1 MTRTATRS
9 TWGTWI
15 GFESCPTLLGRLV
28 EGFTGPWTPLE
39 DVPVPAS
46 PAAPADAARAGAQ
59 RVAAL
64 LGRTPDKTGVTGPDG
79 AAGAG
84 VGAIGCVVLAAR
96 SPGDLR
102 RAVPLRGLLPT
113 ATRVRIAVADA
124 PLWAAQPLPVAGPG
138 TCWRHLTDLRIT
150 RRKRGWHLDAAFAEP
165 VPAGDVVAHLAHGL
179 FGGCE
184 ATTPVAGLEGGR
196 TADWRPG
203 DPNVTLSPPGGP
215 VPDRRDAPGCDLLLR
230 AGEPSRIGEPSPA
243 PTPYGGLAAGA
254 NGAAVVPPRTQCP
267 AIGPSGD
274 GPLTDAPAAVGPLG
288 DSLVVGPSS
297 GGSVM
302 NGLAANSPVAGPLSG
317 GPAADA
323 PAAMSPS
330 GGGLVVVGAA
340 VDDVIPPVD
349 EAVVNPI
356 GFRQHPTR
364 ETATLTAHREGFA
377 IAHGADRLVRLP
389 ACGRVT
395 DVDIVRLRDVR
406 GVEVPA
412 IDGRAVEVAR
422 VVAALAAAG
431 VPVLAAPDAVRD
443 RALGPGL
450 AAVLATATGEALA
463 SDLRREELSIRL
475 RRAALREHGAAARW
489 RSLASAG
496 GLPAPP
502 EPRVSILLCTRRP
515 EMVPF
520 AVEQMERQRGV
531 TAELIVGLHGFT
543 TREAAIPR
551 TRLPLTVIEAPAAT
565 PFGEVLNRM
574 AAVASGSYLA
584 KVDDDDWYGPDHL
597 ADLLLARR
605 YSGADLV
612 GSAAEFV
619 YLEPLDVTIRRCIG
633 TERFAPLVAGGTML
647 VTRAAFEAAGG
658 FRPLARTVDGQ
669 LLQAVEAVGGR
680 IYRTHGLNYVLRRR
694 SAYGHTWRQP
704 VQSFLA
710 SYQEQWRGLVF
721 NELMEDGA
729 RWRAEVRT

>member
-1 MTRTATRS
+1 MTRAATRS
-9 TWGTWI
+9 AWGTWI
-15 GFESCPTLLGRLV
+15 GFESCPTLPGRLV
-28 EGFTGPWTPLE
+28 EGFAGPWTPLE
-39 DVPVPAS
+39 DVPVPPPVPAGDVDAS
-46 PAAPADAARAGAQ
+46 RDTSHGADAGGTLPASADRAGRAPGETG
-59 RVAAL
+59 A
-64 LGRTPDKTGVTGPDG
+64 LGRV
-79 AAGAG
+79 
-84 VGAIGCVVLAAR
+84 VLGCVVLAAR
-96 SPGDLR
+96 SPADLR
-102 RAVPLRGLLPT
+102 RAVPLRGLLPA
-113 ATRVRIAVADA
+113 ATRIRIAVADV
-124 PLWAAQPLPVAGPG
+124 PPWAAQPLPAAAPG
-138 TCWRHLTDLRIT
+138 ACWRHLTEMRVV
-150 RRKRGWHLDAAFAEP
+150 RRGRGWHLDAAFTEP
-165 VPAGDVVAHLAHGL
+165 VRAGDVVAHVALGL
-179 FGGCE
+179 FGACE
-184 ATTPVAGLEGGR
+184 ATGPVAGLEGGG

-230 AGEPSRIGEPSPA
+230 AGDLPDGA
-243 PTPYGGLAAGA
+243 GGLAD
-254 NGAAVVPPRTQCP
+254 NMVPP
-267 AIGPSGD
+267 
-274 GPLTDAPAAVGPLG
+274 L
-288 DSLVVGPSS
+288 
-297 GGSVM
+297 
-302 NGLAANSPVAGPLSG
+302 
-317 GPAADA
+317 
-323 PAAMSPS
+323 
-330 GGGLVVVGAA
+330 
-340 VDDVIPPVD
+340 D

-356 GFRQHPTR
+356 GFRQHPSGGV
-364 ETATLTAHREGFA
+364 AALAAHRDGFVVTRGEG
-377 IAHGADRLVRLP
+377 RLVRLP
-389 ACGRVT
+389 ASGRVT
-395 DVDIVRLRDVR
+395 DVDVARLRDVR

-412 IDGRAVEVAR
+412 LAGRSQTAAR

-431 VPVLAAPDAVRD
+431 IPVLAAPDPARD

-450 AAVLATATGEALA
+450 AAALAAVTGEALA

-489 RSLASAG
+489 RRLALGA
-496 GLPAPP
+496 GLPVPP

-520 AVEQMERQRGV
+520 AVGQMERQRGV

-543 TREAAIPR
+543 AREAAIPR
-551 TRLPLTVIEAPAAT
+551 TRLPLTVIEAPAVT

-597 ADLLLARR
+597 ADLLLARH

-619 YLEPLDVTIRRCIG
+619 YLESLDVTIRRCIG

-647 VTRAAFEAAGG
+647 IARAAFEAAGG

-669 LLQAVEAVGGR
+669 LLQAVEAAGGR
-680 IYRTHGLNYVLRRR
+680 IYRTHGLGYVLRRR

-729 RWRAEVRT
+729 RCRAEVRT

>member
-9 TWGTWI
+9 AWGTWI
-15 GFESCPTLLGRLV
+15 GFESCPMLLGRLV
-28 EGFTGPWTPLE
+28 EGFAGPWTPLD
-39 DVPVPAS
+39 DVPVPGLA
-46 PAAPADAARAGAQ
+46 AAPVGDAGDSRDESRDESRDKNRDESRDAAQGETRDAEPGA
-59 RVAAL
+59 
-64 LGRTPDKTGVTGPDG
+64 T
-79 AAGAG
+79 
-84 VGAIGCVVLAAR
+84 GAIGCVVLAAR
-96 SPGDLR
+96 SPADLR
-102 RAVPLRGLLPT
+102 RAVPLRGLLPAT
-113 ATRVRIAVADA
+113 TRVRIAVADV
-124 PLWAAQPLPVAGPG
+124 PPWAAQPLPVAAPG
-138 TCWRHLTDLRIT
+138 ACWRHLTEMRVS
-150 RRKRGWHLDAAFAEP
+150 RRGRGWHLDAAFTEP
-165 VPAGDVVAHLAHGL
+165 VPAGDVVAHVANGL

-184 ATTPVAGLEGGR
+184 AVTPVAGLEGGV

-203 DPNVTLSPPGGP
+203 DPNVTLTPPGGP
-215 VPDRRDAPGCDLLLR
+215 VPDRRDAPGCDLPLR
-230 AGEPSRIGEPSPA
+230 RAEADGCVLAGPVVTGPVGAGPV
-243 PTPYGGLAAGA
+243 AAG
-254 NGAAVVPPRTQCP
+254 
-267 AIGPSGD
+267 
-274 GPLTDAPAAVGPLG
+274 
-288 DSLVVGPSS
+288 
-297 GGSVM
+297 SV
-302 NGLAANSPVAGPLSG
+302 VAGPM
-317 GPAADA
+317 AA
-323 PAAMSPS
+323 S
-330 GGGLVVVGAA
+330 VGAGPV
-340 VDDVIPPVD
+340 VDRPVAAGLPPLD

-356 GFRQHPTR
+356 GFRRHPSQ
-364 ETATLTAHREGFA
+364 ETAALAAHRDGFVVTL
-377 IAHGADRLVRLP
+377 GGNRLVRLP
-389 ACGRVT
+389 ASGRVT
-395 DVDIVRLRDVR
+395 DVDVARLRDVR
-406 GVEVPA
+406 GIEVPA
-412 IDGRAVEVAR
+412 LDAQAGQGRASAVAR
-422 VVAALAAAG
+422 VVAALSAAG
-431 VPVLAAPDAVRD
+431 IPVLAAPDPARD
-443 RALGPGL
+443 RALGPALAAAL
-450 AAVLATATGEALA
+450 AAVTGEALA

-489 RSLASAG
+489 RRLALAA
-496 GLPAPP
+496 GLPVPP
-502 EPRVSILLCTRRP
+502 DPKVSILLCTRRP

-531 TAELIVGLHGFT
+531 SAELIVGLHGFT
-543 TREAAIPR
+543 AREAAIPR
-551 TRLPLTVIEAPAAT
+551 TRLPVTVIEAPAAT

-605 YSGADLV
+605 YSGAHLV

-619 YLEPLDVTIRRCIG
+619 YLESLDVTIRRCIG

-680 IYRTHGLNYVLRRR
+680 IYRTHGLGYVLRRR

>member
-9 TWGTWI
+9 AWGTWI
-15 GFESCPTLLGRLV
+15 GFESCPALLGRLV
-28 EGFTGPWTPLE
+28 EGFAGPWIPLE
-39 DVPVPAS
+39 DVPVPAMPVV
-46 PAAPADAARAGAQ
+46 PANGADAAQGAAQ
-59 RVAAL
+59 DAA
-64 LGRTPDKTGVTGPDG
+64 PDG
-79 AAGAG
+79 T
-84 VGAIGCVVLAAR
+84 GAIGCVLLAAR
-96 SPGDLR
+96 SPADLR
-102 RAVPLRGLLPT
+102 RAVPLRGLLPA
-113 ATRVRIAVADA
+113 ATRVRIAVADV
-124 PLWAAQPLPVAGPG
+124 PSWAAQPLPVAAPG
-138 TCWRHLTDLRIT
+138 ACWRHLTEMRVA
-150 RRKRGWHLDAAFAEP
+150 RRGRGWHLDAAFTEP
-165 VPAGDVVAHLAHGL
+165 VPAGDVVAHVANGL

-184 ATTPVAGLEGGR
+184 AATPVAGLEGGA

-215 VPDRRDAPGCDLLLR
+215 VPDRRDAPGCDLPLR
-230 AGEPSRIGEPSPA
+230 RAEP
-243 PTPYGGLAAGA
+243 
-254 NGAAVVPPRTQCP
+254 
-267 AIGPSGD
+267 D
-274 GPLTDAPAAVGPLG
+274 G
-288 DSLVVGPSS
+288 
-297 GGSVM
+297 
-302 NGLAANSPVAGPLSG
+302 PVAGSVVTGAVVTGSG
-317 GPAADA
+317 
-323 PAAMSPS
+323 
-330 GGGLVVVGAA
+330 VVGAV
-340 VDDVIPPVD
+340 VDGLLPPLD

-356 GFRQHPTR
+356 GFRRNP
-364 ETATLTAHREGFA
+364 ALGIAAFAAHREGFA
-377 IAHGADRLVRLP
+377 VTLGADRLVRLP
-389 ACGRVT
+389 ASGRVT
-395 DVDIVRLRDVR
+395 DVDIARLRDVR
-406 GVEVPA
+406 GIEVPGPQA
-412 IDGRAVEVAR
+412 GEGRASEVAR
-422 VVAALAAAG
+422 VVAALSAAG
-431 VPVLAAPDAVRD
+431 IPVLAAPDPARD
-443 RALGPGL
+443 RALGPALAAAL
-450 AAVLATATGEALA
+450 AAVTGEALA

-489 RSLASAG
+489 RGLALSAG
-496 GLPAPP
+496 LPVPP
-502 EPRVSILLCTRRP
+502 DPRVSILLCTRRP

-531 TAELIVGLHGFT
+531 SAELIVGLHGFT
-543 TREAAIPR
+543 AREAAIPR
-551 TRLPLTVIEAPAAT
+551 TRLPITVIEAPAAT

-574 AAVASGSYLA
+574 AAAASGSYLA

-633 TERFAPLVAGGTML
+633 TERFVPLVAGGTML

-680 IYRTHGLNYVLRRR
+680 IYRTHGLGYVLRRR

-729 RWRAEVRT
+729 RWCADVRT

>member
-9 TWGTWI
+9 AWGTWI
-15 GFESCPTLLGRLV
+15 GFETCTTLLGRLV
-28 EGFTGPWTPLE
+28 EGFAGPWTPLE
-39 DVPVPAS
+39 DVPVPALATV
-46 PAAPADAARAGAQ
+46 PAGDADASRDDAPDATRDRARDTARDAERDTARDTAGA
-59 RVAAL
+59 
-64 LGRTPDKTGVTGPDG
+64 T
-79 AAGAG
+79 
-84 VGAIGCVVLAAR
+84 GCVVLAAR
-96 SPGDLR
+96 SPADLR
-102 RAVPLRGLLPT
+102 RAVPLRSLLPE
-113 ATRVRIAVADA
+113 ATRVRIAVADV
-124 PLWAAQPLPVAGPG
+124 PPWAAQPLPVAAPG
-138 TCWRHLTDLRIT
+138 ACWRHLTEMRVA
-150 RRKRGWHLDAAFAEP
+150 RRGRGWHLDAAFTEP
-165 VPAGDVVAHLAHGL
+165 VPAGDVVAHVARGL

-184 ATTPVAGLEGGR
+184 ATTPVAGLEGGG
-196 TADWRPG
+196 TAGWRPG

-230 AGEPSRIGEPSPA
+230 AGDRTAPRAHLVLGGSSPA
-243 PTPYGGLAAGA
+243 AGDD
-254 NGAAVVPPRTQCP
+254 VPP
-267 AIGPSGD
+267 
-274 GPLTDAPAAVGPLG
+274 L
-288 DSLVVGPSS
+288 
-297 GGSVM
+297 
-302 NGLAANSPVAGPLSG
+302 
-317 GPAADA
+317 
-323 PAAMSPS
+323 
-330 GGGLVVVGAA
+330 
-340 VDDVIPPVD
+340 D

-356 GFRQHPTR
+356 GFRQHPSQGM
-364 ETATLTAHREGFA
+364 AALAAHRDGFVVTL
-377 IAHGADRLVRLP
+377 GGDRLVRLP

-395 DVDIVRLRDVR
+395 DVDVARLRDVR
-406 GVEVPA
+406 GIAVPA
-412 IDGRAVEVAR
+412 LGPQAEQGRASEVAR
-422 VVAALAAAG
+422 VVAAFSAAG
-431 VPVLAAPDAVRD
+431 IPVLAAPDAARD
-443 RALGPGL
+443 RALGPALAAAL
-450 AAVLATATGEALA
+450 AAVTGEALT
-463 SDLRREELSIRL
+463 SDLRREELSVRL

-489 RSLASAG
+489 RRLALAA
-496 GLPAPP
+496 GLPVPP
-502 EPRVSILLCTRRP
+502 QPRVSILLCTRRP

-543 TREAAIPR
+543 AREAAMPR
-551 TRLPLTVIEAPAAT
+551 TRLPATVIEAPAAT

-574 AAVASGSYLA
+574 AAIASGSYLA

-680 IYRTHGLNYVLRRR
+680 IYRTHGLGYVLRRR

-710 SYQEQWRGLVF
+710 SFQEQWRGLVF

-729 RWRAEVRT
+729 PWRAEVRT

>member
-9 TWGTWI
+9 AWGTWI
-15 GFESCPTLLGRLV
+15 GFESCPALLGRLV
-28 EGFTGPWTPLE
+28 EGFAGPWIPLE
-39 DVPVPAS
+39 DVPVPDLSTAPVGDAEAS
-46 PAAPADAARAGAQ
+46 PDAAGEAVRDAAPDGTGA
-59 RVAAL
+59 
-64 LGRTPDKTGVTGPDG
+64 T
-79 AAGAG
+79 
-84 VGAIGCVVLAAR
+84 GCVVLAAR
-96 SPGDLR
+96 SPADLR

-113 ATRVRIAVADA
+113 TTRVRVAVADV
-124 PLWAAQPLPVAGPG
+124 PPWAAQPLPVAAPG
-138 TCWRHLTDLRIT
+138 ACWRHLTEMRVS
-150 RRKRGWHLDAAFAEP
+150 RRGRGWHLEAAFTEP
-165 VPAGDVVAHLAHGL
+165 VPAGDVVAHVANGL

-184 ATTPVAGLEGGR
+184 AATPVAGLEGGV

-215 VPDRRDAPGCDLLLR
+215 VPDRRDAPGCDLPLR
-230 AGEPSRIGEPSPA
+230 RAEADGPVFAGPVFAGSVVAGSVVA
-243 PTPYGGLAAGA
+243 GSVVAGSDGLA
-254 NGAAVVPPRTQCP
+254 PP
-267 AIGPSGD
+267 
-274 GPLTDAPAAVGPLG
+274 L
-288 DSLVVGPSS
+288 
-297 GGSVM
+297 
-302 NGLAANSPVAGPLSG
+302 
-317 GPAADA
+317 
-323 PAAMSPS
+323 
-330 GGGLVVVGAA
+330 
-340 VDDVIPPVD
+340 D

-356 GFRQHPTR
+356 GFRQHPSQGM
-364 ETATLTAHREGFA
+364 AALAAHRDGFLVTL
-377 IAHGADRLVRLP
+377 GGNRLVRLP
-389 ACGRVT
+389 ASGRVT
-395 DVDIVRLRDVR
+395 DVDAARLRDVR
-406 GVEVPA
+406 GIEVPA
-412 IDGRAVEVAR
+412 LDPQAGEGRAREVAR
-422 VVAALAAAG
+422 VVAALSAAG
-431 VPVLAAPDAVRD
+431 IPVLAAPDPARD
-443 RALGPGL
+443 RALGPALAAAL
-450 AAVLATATGEALA
+450 AAVTGEALV

-475 RRAALREHGAAARW
+475 RRAALREHGAVARW
-489 RSLASAG
+489 RRLALAA
-496 GLPAPP
+496 GLPVPP
-502 EPRVSILLCTRRP
+502 DPRVSILLCTRRP

-531 TAELIVGLHGFT
+531 SAELIVGLHGFT
-543 TREAAIPR
+543 AREAAIPR
-551 TRLPLTVIEAPAAT
+551 TRLPVTVIEAPAAT
-565 PFGEVLNRM
+565 PFGEVLNRT

-680 IYRTHGLNYVLRRR
+680 IYRTHGLGYVLRRR

>member
-9 TWGTWI
+9 AWGTWI

-28 EGFTGPWTPLE
+28 EGFAGPWTPLE
-39 DVPVPAS
+39 DVPVPDI
-46 PAAPADAARAGAQ
+46 PAVPAGDADPGRDATRDAA
-59 RVAAL
+59 
-64 LGRTPDKTGVTGPDG
+64 PDG
-79 AAGAG
+79 A
-84 VGAIGCVVLAAR
+84 GAIGCVVLAAR
-96 SPGDLR
+96 SPADLR

-113 ATRVRIAVADA
+113 ATRVRLAVADV
-124 PLWAAQPLPVAGPG
+124 PPWAAQPLPVAAPG
-138 TCWRHLTDLRIT
+138 ACWRHLTEMRVA
-150 RRKRGWHLDAAFAEP
+150 RRGRGWHLDAAFTEP
-165 VPAGDVVAHLAHGL
+165 VPAGDVVAHVANGL

-184 ATTPVAGLEGGR
+184 AATPVAGLEGGG

-203 DPNVTLSPPGGP
+203 DPNVTVSPPGGP
-215 VPDRRDAPGCDLLLR
+215 VPERRDAPGCDLPLR
-230 AGEPSRIGEPSPA
+230 RAEA
-243 PTPYGGLAAGA
+243 
-254 NGAAVVPPRTQCP
+254 
-267 AIGPSGD
+267 D
-274 GPLTDAPAAVGPLG
+274 GPV
-288 DSLVVGPSS
+288 
-297 GGSVM
+297 
-302 NGLAANSPVAGPLSG
+302 VAGPVVAG
-317 GPAADA
+317 AVVAGPVVA
-323 PAAMSPS
+323 
-330 GGGLVVVGAA
+330 GL
-340 VDDVIPPVD
+340 PPLD

-356 GFRQHPTR
+356 GFRQHP
-364 ETATLTAHREGFA
+364 AQAMAALAAHRDGFVVTL
-377 IAHGADRLVRLP
+377 GGNRLMRLP

-395 DVDIVRLRDVR
+395 DVDVARLRDVR
-406 GVEVPA
+406 GIEVPA
-412 IDGRAVEVAR
+412 FDGRASEVAR
-422 VVAALAAAG
+422 VVAALSAAG
-431 VPVLAAPDAVRD
+431 IPVVAAPDPARD
-443 RALGPGL
+443 RALGPAL
-450 AAVLATATGEALA
+450 AAAVAAVTGEALA

-475 RRAALREHGAAARW
+475 RRAALREHGAATRW
-489 RSLASAG
+489 RRLALAV
-496 GLPAPP
+496 GLPGPP

-531 TAELIVGLHGFT
+531 TTELIVGLHGFT
-543 TREAAIPR
+543 AREAATPR
-551 TRLPLTVIEAPAAT
+551 TRLPVTVIEAPAAT

-619 YLEPLDVTIRRCIG
+619 YLESLDVTIRRCIG

-680 IYRTHGLNYVLRRR
+680 IYRTHGLGYVLRRR

>member
-9 TWGTWI
+9 AWGTWI
-15 GFESCPTLLGRLV
+15 GFESCPALLGRLV
-28 EGFTGPWTPLE
+28 EGFAGPWIPLE
-39 DVPVPAS
+39 DFPVPGMPVV
-46 PAAPADAARAGAQ
+46 PANDADAAQGA
-59 RVAAL
+59 V
-64 LGRTPDKTGVTGPDG
+64 PDG
-79 AAGAG
+79 T
-84 VGAIGCVVLAAR
+84 GAIRCVLLAAR
-96 SPGDLR
+96 SPADLR
-102 RAVPLRGLLPT
+102 RAVPLRGLLPA
-113 ATRVRIAVADA
+113 ATRVRIAVADV
-124 PLWAAQPLPVAGPG
+124 PSWAAQPLPVAAPG
-138 TCWRHLTDLRIT
+138 ACWRHLTEMRVA
-150 RRKRGWHLDAAFAEP
+150 RRGRGWHLDAAFTEP
-165 VPAGDVVAHLAHGL
+165 VPAGDVVAHVVNGL

-184 ATTPVAGLEGGR
+184 AATPVAGLEGGA

-215 VPDRRDAPGCDLLLR
+215 VPDRRDAPGCDLPLR
-230 AGEPSRIGEPSPA
+230 RAEP
-243 PTPYGGLAAGA
+243 
-254 NGAAVVPPRTQCP
+254 
-267 AIGPSGD
+267 D
-274 GPLTDAPAAVGPLG
+274 G
-288 DSLVVGPSS
+288 
-297 GGSVM
+297 
-302 NGLAANSPVAGPLSG
+302 PVAGSVSAGSVITDAVSAGAVVTGSGVAGAVVDGLLPPL
-317 GPAADA
+317 
-323 PAAMSPS
+323 
-330 GGGLVVVGAA
+330 
-340 VDDVIPPVD
+340 D

-356 GFRQHPTR
+356 GFRRNP
-364 ETATLTAHREGFA
+364 ALGIAAFAAHREGFA
-377 IAHGADRLVRLP
+377 VTLGADRLVRLP
-389 ACGRVT
+389 ASGRVT
-395 DVDIVRLRDVR
+395 DVDIARLRDVR
-406 GVEVPA
+406 GIEVPGPQA
-412 IDGRAVEVAR
+412 GEGRASEVAR
-422 VVAALAAAG
+422 VVAALSAAG
-431 VPVLAAPDAVRD
+431 IPVLAAPDPARD
-443 RALGPGL
+443 RALGPALAAAL
-450 AAVLATATGEALA
+450 AAVTGEALA

-489 RSLASAG
+489 RGLALSAG
-496 GLPAPP
+496 LPVPP
-502 EPRVSILLCTRRP
+502 DPRVSILLCTRRP

-531 TAELIVGLHGFT
+531 SAELIVGLHGFT
-543 TREAAIPR
+543 AREAAIPR
-551 TRLPLTVIEAPAAT
+551 TRSPITVIEAPAAT

-574 AAVASGSYLA
+574 AAAASGSYLA

-633 TERFAPLVAGGTML
+633 TERFVPLVAGGTML

-680 IYRTHGLNYVLRRR
+680 IYRTHGLGYVLRRR

-729 RWRAEVRT
+729 RWRADVRT

>member
-9 TWGTWI
+9 AWGTWI
-15 GFESCPTLLGRLV
+15 GFESCPALLGRLV
-28 EGFTGPWTPLE
+28 EGFAGPWIPLE
-39 DVPVPAS
+39 DVPVPGMPVV
-46 PAAPADAARAGAQ
+46 PADDADAARD
-59 RVAAL
+59 AA
-64 LGRTPDKTGVTGPDG
+64 PDG
-79 AAGAG
+79 T
-84 VGAIGCVVLAAR
+84 GAIGCVLLAAR
-96 SPGDLR
+96 SPADLR
-102 RAVPLRGLLPT
+102 RAVPLRGLLPA
-113 ATRVRIAVADA
+113 ATRVRIAVADV
-124 PLWAAQPLPVAGPG
+124 PSWAAQPLPVAAPG
-138 TCWRHLTDLRIT
+138 ACWRHLTEMRVA
-150 RRKRGWHLDAAFAEP
+150 RRGRGWHLDAAFTEP
-165 VPAGDVVAHLAHGL
+165 VPAGDVVAHVANGL

-184 ATTPVAGLEGGR
+184 AATPVAGLEGGA

-215 VPDRRDAPGCDLLLR
+215 VPDRRDAPGCDLPLR
-230 AGEPSRIGEPSPA
+230 RAEP
-243 PTPYGGLAAGA
+243 
-254 NGAAVVPPRTQCP
+254 
-267 AIGPSGD
+267 D
-274 GPLTDAPAAVGPLG
+274 G
-288 DSLVVGPSS
+288 
-297 GGSVM
+297 
-302 NGLAANSPVAGPLSG
+302 PVAGSVAGSAGVGSVVTGSVVAGAVLDGLLPPL
-317 GPAADA
+317 
-323 PAAMSPS
+323 
-330 GGGLVVVGAA
+330 
-340 VDDVIPPVD
+340 D

-356 GFRQHPTR
+356 GFRRNPAQGL
-364 ETATLTAHREGFA
+364 AALAAHREGFA
-377 IAHGADRLVRLP
+377 VTLGADRLVRLP
-389 ACGRVT
+389 ASGRVT
-395 DVDIVRLRDVR
+395 DVDIARLRDVR
-406 GVEVPA
+406 GIEVPGPQA
-412 IDGRAVEVAR
+412 GEGRASEVAR
-422 VVAALAAAG
+422 VVAALSAAG
-431 VPVLAAPDAVRD
+431 IPVLAAPDPARD
-443 RALGPGL
+443 RALGPALAAAL
-450 AAVLATATGEALA
+450 AAVTGEALA

-489 RSLASAG
+489 RRLALSAG
-496 GLPAPP
+496 LPVPP
-502 EPRVSILLCTRRP
+502 DPRVSILLCTRRP

-531 TAELIVGLHGFT
+531 SAELIVGLHGFT
-543 TREAAIPR
+543 AREAAIPR
-551 TRLPLTVIEAPAAT
+551 TRLPMTVIEAPAAT

-574 AAVASGSYLA
+574 AAAASGSYLA

-633 TERFAPLVAGGTML
+633 TERFVPLVAGGTML
-647 VTRAAFEAAGG
+647 VIRAAFEAAGG

-680 IYRTHGLNYVLRRR
+680 IYRTHGLGYVLRRR

>member
-9 TWGTWI
+9 AWGTWI

-28 EGFTGPWTPLE
+28 EGFAGPWTPLQ
-39 DVPVPAS
+39 DVPVPDLGT
-46 PAAPADAARAGAQ
+46 APMGDADASRDATRDAT
-59 RVAAL
+59 RHAA
-64 LGRTPDKTGVTGPDG
+64 D
-79 AAGAG
+79 
-84 VGAIGCVVLAAR
+84 AIGCVVLAAR

-102 RAVPLRGLLPT
+102 RAVPLRGLLPI
-113 ATRVRIAVADA
+113 ATRVRIALADV
-124 PLWAAQPLPVAGPG
+124 PSWAAQPLPVTAPG
-138 TCWRHLTDLRIT
+138 ACWRHLTEMRIV
-150 RRKRGWHLDAAFAEP
+150 RRGRGWHLDAAFTEP
-165 VPAGDVVAHLAHGL
+165 VPAGDVVAHVANGL

-184 ATTPVAGLEGGR
+184 ATTPVAGIEGGG

-215 VPDRRDAPGCDLLLR
+215 VPDRRDAPGCDLPLR
-230 AGEPSRIGEPSPA
+230 RAEADGPVV
-243 PTPYGGLAAGA
+243 GG
-254 NGAAVVPPRTQCP
+254 AVVDDT
-267 AIGPSGD
+267 
-274 GPLTDAPAAVGPLG
+274 
-288 DSLVVGPSS
+288 VVGYMMP
-297 GGSVM
+297 
-302 NGLAANSPVAGPLSG
+302 PL
-317 GPAADA
+317 
-323 PAAMSPS
+323 
-330 GGGLVVVGAA
+330 
-340 VDDVIPPVD
+340 D

-356 GFRQHPTR
+356 GFRQHPSQGL
-364 ETATLTAHREGFA
+364 AALAAHRDGFVVTL
-377 IAHGADRLVRLP
+377 GADRLVRLP

-395 DVDIVRLRDVR
+395 DVDVARLRDVR
-406 GVEVPA
+406 GIEVPA
-412 IDGRAVEVAR
+412 LGPQAEQGRASEVAR
-422 VVAALAAAG
+422 VVAALSAAG
-431 VPVLAAPDAVRD
+431 IPVLAAPDPARD

-450 AAVLATATGEALA
+450 AAALAAVTEEALA

-489 RSLASAG
+489 RRLALAA
-496 GLPAPP
+496 GLPVPP
-502 EPRVSILLCTRRP
+502 HPRVSILLCTRRP

-520 AVEQMERQRGV
+520 AVEQMDRQRGV

-543 TREAAIPR
+543 AREAAIPR
-551 TRLPLTVIEAPAAT
+551 TRLPVTVIEASVAT

-680 IYRTHGLNYVLRRR
+680 IYRTHGLGYVLRRR

>member
-9 TWGTWI
+9 AWGTWI

-28 EGFTGPWTPLE
+28 EGFAGPWTPLQ
-39 DVPVPAS
+39 DVPVPDLTIV
-46 PAAPADAARAGAQ
+46 PGGDADAGRDMSQGAEAVGALPGRAR
-59 RVAAL
+59 
-64 LGRTPDKTGVTGPDG
+64 D
-79 AAGAG
+79 AAGL
-84 VGAIGCVVLAAR
+84 IGCVVLAAR
-96 SPGDLR
+96 SPADLR

-113 ATRVRIAVADA
+113 ATRVRISVADV
-124 PLWAAQPLPVAGPG
+124 PSWAAQPLPVAAPG
-138 TCWRHLTDLRIT
+138 SCWRHLTEMRVV
-150 RRKRGWHLDAAFAEP
+150 RRGRGWHLDAAFTEP
-165 VPAGDVVAHLAHGL
+165 VPAGDVVAHVARGL

-184 ATTPVAGLEGGR
+184 ATTPVAGLEGGG

-203 DPNVTLSPPGGP
+203 DPNVTLSPPGVP
-215 VPDRRDAPGCDLLLR
+215 VPDRRDAPGCDLRLR
-230 AGEPSRIGEPSPA
+230 RAE
-243 PTPYGGLAAGA
+243 
-254 NGAAVVPPRTQCP
+254 V
-267 AIGPSGD
+267 D
-274 GPLTDAPAAVGPLG
+274 GPV
-288 DSLVVGPSS
+288 
-297 GGSVM
+297 
-302 NGLAANSPVAGPLSG
+302 
-317 GPAADA
+317 
-323 PAAMSPS
+323 
-330 GGGLVVVGAA
+330 
-340 VDDVIPPVD
+340 VDDPVVDDPVVDVMLPPPLD

-356 GFRQHPTR
+356 GFRQHPS
-364 ETATLTAHREGFA
+364 EGMAALAAHRDGFVVTRN
-377 IAHGADRLVRLP
+377 GDRLVRLP
-389 ACGRVT
+389 PGGRVT
-395 DVDIVRLRDVR
+395 DVDVARLRDVR
-406 GVEVPA
+406 GIEVPA
-412 IDGRAVEVAR
+412 FDGRASEVAR
-422 VVAALAAAG
+422 VVAAFSAAG
-431 VPVLAAPDAVRD
+431 IPVLAAPDPARD
-443 RALGPGL
+443 RALGPTLAAAL
-450 AAVLATATGEALA
+450 AAVTGEALA
-463 SDLRREELSIRL
+463 SDLRREEMSVRL

-489 RSLASAG
+489 RRLALAA
-496 GLPAPP
+496 GLPVPP
-502 EPRVSILLCTRRP
+502 QPRVSILLCTRRP

-543 TREAAIPR
+543 SREAAIPR
-551 TRLPLTVIEAPAAT
+551 TRLPVTVIEAPAAT

-680 IYRTHGLNYVLRRR
+680 IYRTHGLGYVLRRR

-729 RWRAEVRT
+729 RWRAKVRT

>member
-9 TWGTWI
+9 AWGTWI

-28 EGFTGPWTPLE
+28 EGFAGPWTPLQ
-39 DVPVPAS
+39 DVPVPG
-46 PAAPADAARAGAQ
+46 PATAPVGDADASRDTTRDPARDPA
-59 RVAAL
+59 
-64 LGRTPDKTGVTGPDG
+64 
-79 AAGAG
+79 
-84 VGAIGCVVLAAR
+84 GAIGCVVLAAR
-96 SPGDLR
+96 SPADLR
-102 RAVPLRGLLPT
+102 RAVPLRGLLPI
-113 ATRVRIAVADA
+113 ATRVRIALADA
-124 PLWAAQPLPVAGPG
+124 PSWAAQPLPVAAPG
-138 TCWRHLTDLRIT
+138 ACWRHLTEMRIV
-150 RRKRGWHLDAAFAEP
+150 RRGRGWHLDAAFTEP
-165 VPAGDVVAHLAHGL
+165 VPAGDVVAHVANGL
-179 FGGCE
+179 FGGCA
-184 ATTPVAGLEGGR
+184 ATTPVAGIEGGG

-215 VPDRRDAPGCDLLLR
+215 VPDRRDAPGCDLPLR
-230 AGEPSRIGEPSPA
+230 RVEVDG
-243 PTPYGGLAAGA
+243 AGA
-254 NGAAVVPPRTQCP
+254 DGLPP
-267 AIGPSGD
+267 
-274 GPLTDAPAAVGPLG
+274 PL
-288 DSLVVGPSS
+288 
-297 GGSVM
+297 
-302 NGLAANSPVAGPLSG
+302 
-317 GPAADA
+317 
-323 PAAMSPS
+323 
-330 GGGLVVVGAA
+330 
-340 VDDVIPPVD
+340 D

-356 GFRQHPTR
+356 GFRQHPA
-364 ETATLTAHREGFA
+364 EGLAALAAHRDGFVVTL
-377 IAHGADRLVRLP
+377 GGDRLVRLP

-395 DVDIVRLRDVR
+395 DVDVARLRDVR
-406 GVEVPA
+406 GIEVPTLDPQA
-412 IDGRAVEVAR
+412 ERGRASEVAR
-422 VVAALAAAG
+422 VVAAFSAAG
-431 VPVLAAPDAVRD
+431 IPVLAAPDPARD

-450 AAVLATATGEALA
+450 AAALAAVTGEALA

-489 RSLASAG
+489 RGLALAT
-496 GLPAPP
+496 GLPVPP
-502 EPRVSILLCTRRP
+502 HPRVSILLCTRRP

-543 TREAAIPR
+543 AREAAIPR
-551 TRLPLTVIEAPAAT
+551 TRLPVTVIEAPAAT

-680 IYRTHGLNYVLRRR
+680 IYRTHGLGYVLRRR

>member
-1 MTRTATRS
+1 M
-9 TWGTWI
+9 
-15 GFESCPTLLGRLV
+15 
-28 EGFTGPWTPLE
+28 
-39 DVPVPAS
+39 
-46 PAAPADAARAGAQ
+46 AAFS
-59 RVAAL
+59 
-64 LGRTPDKTGVTGPDG
+64 
-79 AAGAG
+79 AAG
-84 VGAIGCVVLAAR
+84 I
-96 SPGDLR
+96 
-102 RAVPLRGLLPT
+102 
-113 ATRVRIAVADA
+113 
-124 PLWAAQPLPVAGPG
+124 
-138 TCWRHLTDLRIT
+138 
-150 RRKRGWHLDAAFAEP
+150 
-165 VPAGDVVAHLAHGL
+165 
-179 FGGCE
+179 
-184 ATTPVAGLEGGR
+184 
-196 TADWRPG
+196 
-203 DPNVTLSPPGGP
+203 
-215 VPDRRDAPGCDLLLR
+215 
-230 AGEPSRIGEPSPA
+230 
-243 PTPYGGLAAGA
+243 
-254 NGAAVVPPRTQCP
+254 
-267 AIGPSGD
+267 
-274 GPLTDAPAAVGPLG
+274 
-288 DSLVVGPSS
+288 
-297 GGSVM
+297 
-302 NGLAANSPVAGPLSG
+302 
-317 GPAADA
+317 
-323 PAAMSPS
+323 
-330 GGGLVVVGAA
+330 
-340 VDDVIPPVD
+340 
-349 EAVVNPI
+349 
-356 GFRQHPTR
+356 
-364 ETATLTAHREGFA
+364 
-377 IAHGADRLVRLP
+377 
-389 ACGRVT
+389 
-395 DVDIVRLRDVR
+395 
-406 GVEVPA
+406 
-412 IDGRAVEVAR
+412 
-422 VVAALAAAG
+422 
-431 VPVLAAPDAVRD
+431 PVLAAPDPARD

-450 AAVLATATGEALA
+450 AAALAAVTGEALA

-489 RSLASAG
+489 RGLALAA
-496 GLPAPP
+496 GLPVPP
-502 EPRVSILLCTRRP
+502 HPRVSILLCTRRP

-543 TREAAIPR
+543 AREAAIPR
-551 TRLPLTVIEAPAAT
+551 TRLPVTVIEASAAT

-680 IYRTHGLNYVLRRR
+680 IYRTHGLGYVLRRR